1 MTTLFS
7 TVTPAKEHLR
17 RRRLWRLGGAA
28 SVAAVALGLIGSG
41 GARGQVSPLQII
53 GLAQGLST
61 EKNVNMHVNGPTDVL
76 QAELVFQPGG
86 QTGWHFHPGPVAVV
100 VKSGALTEI
109 TSDGCVIVHPTGS
122 VFFEMKGEIHN
133 AINETGVVAD
143 VFATFFSPAGAQ
155 PLIPANNPGGTC
167 HGGHHDH
174 EDRSVTKEEPAG
186 QPQPQPLPG
195 LKTMNPHRPESGGS
209 AS

>member
-1 MTTLFS
+1 
-7 TVTPAKEHLR
+7 
-17 RRRLWRLGGAA
+17 
-28 SVAAVALGLIGSG
+28 
-41 GARGQVSPLQII
+41 LQII

-61 EKNVNMHVNGPTDVL
+61 EKNVNLHTNGPTDVL
-76 QAELVFQPGG
+76 QAELVFQPGA
-86 QTGWHFHPGPVAVV
+86 QTGWHFHPGPVVVV

-143 VFATFFSPAGAQ
+143 VFATFLSPSGAQ

-167 HGGHHDH
+167 HGGHHEH
-174 EDRSVTKEEPAG
+174 EDRSVTKEDPAG

-195 LKTMNPHRPESGGS
+195 LKTMNPYRPEGS